1 EPAAAEIVTETVAVE
16 EVTEPDVEVVE
27 VVETPAVSEETS
39 APAESEKDDAGEQ
52 DANHKCW
59 VCLVELPPKGWQACP
74 ECGSRYHLSD
84 SQCGVSA
91 LKMCRTCNN
100 PVENF
105 VKVE

>member
-1 EPAAAEIVTETVAVE
+1 
-16 EVTEPDVEVVE
+16 VVE